1 MAQTDMKHAKFR
13 TLPSHFYRH
22 STRQC
27 KQKRLYA
34 YVKQI
39 DSQAEYILYGNQ
51 QEILDNVEWI

>member
-39 DSQAEYILYGNQ
+39 ETQSESN
-51 QEILDNVEWI
+51 